1 LAKTDDTLKL
11 GSVFL
16 SRHEIQ
22 GRVEEIA
29 SLIEG
34 EYSGEELVIVGILK
48 GAVVFVS
55 DLARCIG
62 KKVDVRIDF
71 MAVSSYGDSTI
82 SSGTVKILKDM
93 DTPAEGRNI
102 LLIDDIMDTGFTLT
116 YLKDMLSARSP
127 KSCRICALLEKPER
141 REVDLEIEYIGFTI
155 PNQFVVGYGLD
166 YAGKWRN
173 LPDIWRLTN

>member
-1 LAKTDDTLKL
+1 MCETDDTLEL

-34 EYSGEELVIVGILK
+34 EYSGEELVIVGVLK

-62 KKVDVRIDF
+62 RKVDVRLDF
-71 MAVSSYGDSTI
+71 ISISSYGSHTI
-82 SSGTVKILKDM
+82 SSGAVKLLKDM

-116 YLKDMLSARSP
+116 YLKDMIMARNP
-127 KSCRICALLEKPER
+127 KSCKICALLEKPER
-141 REVDLEIEYIGFTI
+141 REIDLEIEYIGFTI

-173 LPDIWRLTN
+173 LPDIWCLNS